1 MTVAKDFWNRFA
13 GRYKD
18 YKNVIYELVN
28 EPVFSQ
34 PVNYTD
40 QNLRDFEELWRLTT
54 GLAPETP
61 VIIMTFCQTGVTGRT
76 PKQVTDGVTGID
88 WNKTIVGFHSYWRDN
103 SIRIKE
109 LKEHYPCIN
118 TEFHRVTAG
127 SNEMKVMDG
136 YKWHGTL
143 MEKLGI
149 SWTQ

>member
-1 MTVAKDFWNRFA
+1 
-13 GRYKD
+13 
-18 YKNVIYELVN
+18 VIYEQVN
-28 EPVFSQ
+28 EPEFSQ
-34 PVNYTD
+34 PKNTPIRISGT
-40 QNLRDFEELWRLTT
+40 LRNCEVTT